1 MRIES
6 RFAFTLAEVLITLG
20 IIGVVAAITIPV
32 LIQNY
37 QDKVL
42 ISQTKKAYSTF
53 NNMFALAQQDNGTP
67 GDNSELFLPK
77 DTPSN
82 VIVDRLAKYLQGA
95 KVCYS
100 KNTAECKQYY
110 YEMSYAIPQYNNDD
124 ETKYYFLDSVPKLI
138 LDNGII
144 FAVSPNRSA
153 CELTTY
159 TATQTDSDG
168 KVVYNEDGSPQTYTY
183 QSDICANVVMDV
195 NGVKG
200 PNQFGRDVYHL
211 WVFSNRVD
219 FAKNKSLGGPSLKNI
234 LSGNEKLEYTK
245 YAKGQ
250 KK

>member
-53 NNMFALAQQDNGTP
+53 NNMLVLAQQDNGTP
-67 GDNSELFLPK
+67 GDNSETFPK
-77 DTPSN
+77 GVQTN
-82 VIVDRLAKYLQGA
+82 VVVDRLAKYLQGS

-100 KNTAECKQYY
+100 KSTAECKQYY
-110 YEMSYAIPQYNNDD
+110 YEMAYGIPQYNNDD
-124 ETKYYFLDSVPKLI
+124 ETKYGSADYYVRLI
-138 LDNGII
+138 LDNGMI
-144 FAVSPNRSA
+144 FNISSNKAG

-159 TATQTDSDG
+159 TETRTDSDG
-168 KVVYNEDGSPQTYTY
+168 KVVYNEDGSPQTFTY
-183 QSDICANVVMDV
+183 QSDTCANVVMDV

-200 PNQFGRDVYHL
+200 PNQYGRDVYHL
-211 WVFSNRVD
+211 WVHSNKVT
-219 FAKNKSLGGPSLKNI
+219 FPSGQKLGGSSLKNI